1 MYNHI
6 YNVSFFLST
15 GHPQILYHSDVYR
28 SLPMGPLIAN
38 TTYNP
43 QSYSTSS
50 TPNSTR
56 YQQPLSHLSGGP
68 ASFQYV
74 ASPQSS
80 YQATSPLHPRPA
92 TALYGQYT
100 PVQVVPAYLSSPRHM
115 STGGVVGTT
124 IDQGT
129 GLSPPTETYTTRH
142 WNPPTYP

>member
-80 YQATSPLHPRPA
+80 YPSYITSSSTPCHR
-92 TALYGQYT
+92 ALW
-100 PVQVVPAYLSSPRHM
+100 PVHSCAG
-115 STGGVVGTT
+115 STGIFIVTT
-124 IDQGT
+124 AHVDWRCRWYHYRSGDRTQP
-129 GLSPPTETYTTRH
+129 SY
-142 WNPPTYP
+142 